1 MHRADLQNV
10 LVKHSNS
17 RIHLSHRLVSFDEGD
32 EIYLHFENGTIATCD
47 FLVGM
52 DGIKSV
58 VRRFLLLNRGLVNSP
73 SLYPVC
79 SGYMTYRAL
88 IPAEALRK
96 TFPGHRAL
104 TNQMLVSAVSGTEKS
119 QLT

>member
-10 LVKHSNS
+10 LVKHSNT
-17 RIHLSHRLVSFDEGD
+17 RIHLSHRLSAFEEGE
-32 EIYLHFENGTIATCD
+32 EIHLHFENGKAATCD

-58 VRRFLLLNRGLVNSP
+58 VRKHLLLNQGLVDSP

-79 SGYMTYRAL
+79 SGYMAYRAL
-88 IPAEALRK
+88 IPAEVLRK
-96 TFPGHRAL
+96 KFPHHRAL
-104 TNQMLVSAVSGTEKS
+104 TNHMLVSVVCC
-119 QLT
+119 Q